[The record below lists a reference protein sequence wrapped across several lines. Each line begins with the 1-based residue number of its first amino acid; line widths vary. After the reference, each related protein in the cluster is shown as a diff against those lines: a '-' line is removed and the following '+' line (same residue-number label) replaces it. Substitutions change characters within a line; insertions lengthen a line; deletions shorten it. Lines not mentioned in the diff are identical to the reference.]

1 MEKKKECEIVQD
13 LLLGYIDDV
22 LNEKS
27 KKLVEKH
34 LIECEGCQKKLK
46 EIKNDINETEKS
58 QQKEIDYLKKVR
70 IKSRIKS
77 ILIALGI
84 IVLFLLMWYL
94 VKFIKVNDFM
104 NKAKI
109 SLQSNNI
116 YKETRQ
122 MVNDNEVWI
131 LKEYYKDGKY
141 KSVDEFYTEE
151 GVKTK
156 TTTYAE
162 EGTDVIYTISED
174 EDIVKVQKGNF
185 AEFKNKSLINVP
197 FVENRQNLI
206 ARLGTAYI
214 MSIETDNY
222 DVGREYYVLK
232 NQFENVQR
240 WEIWIDKETG
250 LPIREIN
257 KNASKEFFIGTDI
270 VKSVKDNIQEFRYE
284 FNTVTDADVTIPDF
298 SNYKVEYVN
307 SEEID
312 KLFEN

>member
-13 LLLGYIDDV
+13 LLLGYVDDV
-22 LNEKS
+22 LNDES

-34 LIECEGCQKKLK
+34 LIECERCQKKLK
-46 EIKNDINETEKS
+46 EIKNDISENENAE
-58 QQKEIDYLKKVR
+58 QKEIDYLKKIR
-70 IKSRIKS
+70 RKSKIKS
-77 ILIALGI
+77 IFIALGI
-84 IVLFLLMWYL
+84 IILFLIMLYL
-94 VKFIKVNDFM
+94 GKFLKVNDFM

-122 MVNDNEVWI
+122 IVKDNEVWI
-131 LKEYYKDGKY
+131 LKEYYKGGKY
-141 KSVDEFYTEE
+141 KSVDELYTEE
-151 GVKTK
+151 GKKTK
-156 TTTYAE
+156 TTIYAE
-162 EGTDVIYTISED
+162 EGTNVIYTINED
-174 EDIVKVQKGNF
+174 ENIVRIQKGKF

-197 FVENRQNLI
+197 FVENRQSLF

-270 VKSVKDNIQEFRYE
+270 VKEVRDDTQEYKYE
-284 FNTVTDADVTIPDF
+284 FGIVTDEDVKIPDF
-298 SNYKVEYVN
+298 SNYEIEYVN
-307 SEEID
+307 SEEVD
-312 KLFEN
+312 KLFGN

>member
-13 LLLGYIDDV
+13 LLLGYVDDV
-22 LNEKS
+22 LNEES

-77 ILIALGI
+77 ILIAVGI
-84 IVLFLLMWYL
+84 LALFLLMWYL
-94 VKFIKVNDFM
+94 IKFIKVNDFM

-156 TTTYAE
+156 TTMYAE

-174 EDIVKVQKGNF
+174 IIKVQKGNF
-185 AEFKNKSLINVP
+185 VEFKNKSLINVP

-270 VKSVKDNIQEFRYE
+270 VKSVRDNIQEFRYE

>member
-22 LNEKS
+22 LNEES
-27 KKLVEKH
+27 KRLVEKH
-34 LIECEGCQKKLK
+34 LIECEGCQRKLK
-46 EIKNDINETEKS
+46 EIKTDINETEKS
-58 QQKEIDYLKKVR
+58 QQKEIDYLKKIR
-70 IKSRIKS
+70 RKSKIKSL
-77 ILIALGI
+77 LIVLGI
-84 IVLFLLMWYL
+84 IILFLLMLYL
-94 VKFIKVNDFM
+94 IKFIKVNDFM

-109 SLQSNNI
+109 SLQSDNI

-122 MVNDNEVWI
+122 IVDDNKVWI

-141 KSVDEFYTEE
+141 KSVDELYTEE
-151 GVKTK
+151 GIKTK
-156 TTTYAE
+156 TTMYAE

-174 EDIVKVQKGNF
+174 ENIVKVQKGKF

-197 FVENRQNLI
+197 FVGNRQNLFAI
-206 ARLGTAYI
+206 LGTAYI

-270 VKSVKDNIQEFRYE
+270 VKSVRDNTQEFKYE
-284 FNTVTDADVTIPDF
+284 FNIVTDADVTIPDF
-298 SNYKVEYVN
+298 SNYEVEYVK

-312 KLFEN
+312 KIFEN

>member
-13 LLLGYIDDV
+13 LLLGYVDDV
-22 LNEKS
+22 LNEES

-77 ILIALGI
+77 ILIAVGI
-84 IVLFLLMWYL
+84 LALFLLMWYL
-94 VKFIKVNDFM
+94 IKFIKVNDFM

-156 TTTYAE
+156 TTMYAE

-174 EDIVKVQKGNF
+174 EDIIKVQKGNF

-270 VKSVKDNIQEFRYE
+270 VKSVRDNIQEFRYE

>member
-1 MEKKKECEIVQD
+1 MKVEKKKECEIVQD
-13 LLLGYIDDV
+13 LLLGYVDDV
-22 LNEKS
+22 LNEES

-77 ILIALGI
+77 ILIAVGI
-84 IVLFLLMWYL
+84 LALFLLMWYL
-94 VKFIKVNDFM
+94 IKFIKVNDFM

-156 TTTYAE
+156 TTMYAE

-174 EDIVKVQKGNF
+174 IIKVQKGNF
-185 AEFKNKSLINVP
+185 VEFKNKSLINVP

-270 VKSVKDNIQEFRYE
+270 VKSVRDNIQEFRYE

>member
-13 LLLGYIDDV
+13 LLLGYVDDV
-22 LNEKS
+22 LNEES

-77 ILIALGI
+77 ILIAVGI
-84 IVLFLLMWYL
+84 LALFLLMWYL
-94 VKFIKVNDFM
+94 IKFIKVNDFM

-109 SLQSNNI
+109 SLKSNNI

-156 TTTYAE
+156 TTMYAE

-174 EDIVKVQKGNF
+174 IIKVQKGNF
-185 AEFKNKSLINVP
+185 VEFKNKSLINVP

-240 WEIWIDKETG
+240 WEIWIDKEKG

-270 VKSVKDNIQEFRYE
+270 VKSVRDNIQEFRYE